1 MSGDDDALVEALVEL
16 AVAVHCVVG
25 SCAAPYDLSGVQA
38 RLLSLLRGRTPRMA
52 ELATLMRVEKSSVT
66 GLVDRAE
73 SRGLVRRVPAAD
85 DRRAST
91 VELTPAGAR
100 QADELCARVTTG
112 LAALVDRLD
121 EHDRETLLRLL
132 RIVGGQGHPNGQTS
146 RVSDGVTDRETQLIM

>member
-1 MSGDDDALVEALVEL
+1 MPGDDDALVEALVEL
-16 AVAVHCVVG
+16 AVAVQCVVG

-73 SRGLVRRVPAAD
+73 SRGLVRRVPARG

-91 VELTPAGAR
+91 VELTAAGAR
-100 QADELCARVTTG
+100 RADELCARVTTG
-112 LAALVDRLD
+112 LAALVDPLD
-121 EHDRETLLRLL
+121 GCDRETLLRLL
-132 RIVGGQGHPNGQTS
+132 RTVA
-146 RVSDGVTDRETQLIM
+146 RRELPV